1 MMPWSVQNGIL
12 IDIIGTFNGGT
23 ATLDETIRR
32 KATVTA
38 PSTTFNKA
46 TQWDVFALDTCNNL
60 EVVATKEPKL
70 FLMVLLMPL
79 LFIQIHPMELLL
91 IIRTKCI
98 LSKSTDNLGENFQ
111 CRKYYQI

>member
-1 MMPWSVQNGIL
+1 MLLALPIFLHLQPKWHLTEMMPWSVQNGIL
-12 IDIIGTFNGGT
+12 IDIIGTFNGT

-60 EVVATKEPKL
+60 EVVAKKEPKL
-70 FLMVLLMPL
+70 LLMVLLMPL
-79 LFIQIHPMELLL
+79 LFIQIHPMELL
-91 IIRTKCI
+91 
-98 LSKSTDNLGENFQ
+98 Q
-111 CRKYYQI
+111 